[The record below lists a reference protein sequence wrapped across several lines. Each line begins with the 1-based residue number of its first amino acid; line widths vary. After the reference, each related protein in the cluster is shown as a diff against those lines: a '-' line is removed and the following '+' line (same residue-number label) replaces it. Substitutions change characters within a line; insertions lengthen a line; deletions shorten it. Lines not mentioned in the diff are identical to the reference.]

1 MSFIGERDGGG
12 RMYEVRPFVILI
24 SMLMRYVSRR
34 TLECHYVHVHCV
46 EIQRPVNRGADS
58 MFQAVRPV

>member
-1 MSFIGERDGGG
+1 MSFIGGRDGGG
-12 RMYEVRPFVILI
+12 RMYEVHPFVILI
-24 SMLMRYVSRR
+24 FMLMRYVSRR
-34 TLECHYVHVHCV
+34 TLECQYAHGV